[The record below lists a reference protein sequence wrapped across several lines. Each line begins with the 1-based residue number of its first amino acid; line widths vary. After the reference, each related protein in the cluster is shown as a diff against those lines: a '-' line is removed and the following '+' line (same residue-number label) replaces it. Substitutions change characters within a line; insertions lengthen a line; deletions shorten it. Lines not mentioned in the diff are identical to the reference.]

1 MTTEPLRNVK
11 DHFSDF
17 VERVRR
23 DHERVVVTKNGRPA
37 AVLISVEDLE
47 SMEDTLDILS
57 EPGALERIQASR
69 AAGAAGD
76 YIEGVDAV
84 RALLPRHA

>member
-1 MTTEPLRNVK
+1 MTIESLRTVK

-37 AVLISVEDLE
+37 AVLISLEDLE
-47 SMEDTLDILS
+47 SMEETLAVLS
-57 EPGALERIQASR
+57 EPGTLSRVRASR

-76 YIEGVDAV
+76 YIEGVTAV
-84 RALLPRHA
+84 RALLPDQE